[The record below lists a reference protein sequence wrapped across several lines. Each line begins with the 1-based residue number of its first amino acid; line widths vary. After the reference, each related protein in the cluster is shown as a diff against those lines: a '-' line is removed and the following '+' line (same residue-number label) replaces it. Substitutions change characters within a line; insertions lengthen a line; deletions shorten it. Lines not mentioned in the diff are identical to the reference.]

1 MKIEQIISNKGFL
14 FSGPL
19 LIKPK
24 MNIDDRGLFFESW
37 NKRLFDNV
45 INQKVNFVQDN
56 ESISFFG
63 ILRGLH
69 FQINPNAQGKL
80 VRTTYGEIFDVIVD
94 LRKNSNTFLNWFG
107 TKLNDENHFQ
117 LWVPP
122 GFAHGFLTLSKKAI
136 VSYKVT
142 NYWSKKDER
151 SLLWNEKKVG
161 IKWPLKKIN
170 KNSPTLSK
178 KDMNAKNID
187 FYIHKEEVFD

>member
-69 FQINPNAQGKL
+69 FQINPNVQGKL

-94 LRKNSNTFLNWFG
+94 LRRNSNTFLDWYG
-107 TKLNDENHFQ
+107 VELNEENNFQ

-122 GFAHGFLTLSKKAI
+122 GFAHGFLTLSKKAR
-136 VSYKVT
+136 VTYKVT

-151 SLLWNEKKVG
+151 NLLWSEKEIG

-170 KNSPTLSK
+170 DTLPKLSK
-178 KDMNAKNID
+178 KDLNAKSLDNLFQKGDI
-187 FYIHKEEVFD
+187 F